1 MSTSSLNSILGELSS
16 PQNLFFKLSHYPIT
30 VVIEFKGIKRDK
42 YEQIIQ
48 ALQAKGAAPV
58 GRMFH
63 IASEKPDGVLAI
75 DVWESPEKLQAFA
88 GVLMPIIL
96 GLGIAQPEPQVF
108 PTIAGYCRVAHRPR
122 RRESSGGA
130 FTPSR

>member
-1 MSTSSLNSILGELSS
+1 MA
-16 PQNLFFKLSHYPIT
+16 IT
-30 VVIEFKGIKRDK
+30 VVIELKGIKKDT

-48 ALQAKGAAPV
+48 TLQAKGAAPV

-96 GLGIAQPEPQVF
+96 GLGIPQPEPQVF
-108 PTIAGYCRVAHRPR
+108 PTIVAIAG
-122 RRESSGGA
+122 
-130 FTPSR
+130 